1 MSPHLSRH
9 VDNDDPRHWR
19 FERSSGLPI
28 GYFPRE
34 SWWTRFANRLVFWV
48 PFVGLALALIF
59 QW

>member
-9 VDNDDPRHWR
+9 SKFDDSRYWR

-34 SWWTRFANRLVFWV
+34 TFWERFANRCCFWV
-48 PFVGLALALIF
+48 PAIGLLLALIF